1 MFNLKKGQ
9 SIIFLINIIYLL
21 IFLYIFIQRKNY
33 EFVGYIVVVSL
44 ILILILYTNK
54 KVNYP
59 NIVLWGLT
67 LWGIMHMCG
76 GGILFNNGTMKLYAV
91 ILIPLTSLEYSIF
104 RYDQLVHIIGFGVST
119 LIMYSILKAH
129 INFKAKGK
137 VALGIVVIMAGLGV
151 GAINEIIE
159 FTATVI
165 VPETG
170 VGGYINNSLDL
181 VADLLGALIA
191 WAYILIKKYDI

>member
-1 MFNLKKGQ
+1 M
-9 SIIFLINIIYLL
+9 
-21 IFLYIFIQRKNY
+21 QRKNY

-44 ILILILYTNK
+44 VLILILYTNK

-59 NIVLWGLT
+59 NITLWGLT
-67 LWGIMHMCG
+67 LWGLMHMCG
-76 GGILFNNGTMKLYAV
+76 GGILFNNGTMKLYAL
-91 ILIPLTSLEYSIF
+91 ILIPLSETYQIF

-119 LIMYSILKAH
+119 LIMYAIIKSH
-129 INFKAKGK
+129 INFKIKGK
-137 VALGIVVIMAGLGV
+137 VALGIVIIMAGLGV

-159 FTATVI
+159 FTATVF

-181 VADLLGALIA
+181 VSDLIGAILA
-191 WAYILIKKYDI
+191 WIYMVIKKYEI